1 MSRRSGGARDAP
13 AVRLLHGLAQRQTL
27 RAEEITGLAFAD
39 LSDNQSSARAV
50 QDQAT
55 ARGART
61 WRESPMNT
69 PFRSFA
75 PRRPDC
81 GRVPTR

>member
-39 LSDNQSSARAV
+39 LSDNSELRSSCSGSSDGTRGKDMAGVTYEYALPLVRA
-50 QDQAT
+50 
-55 ARGART
+55 
-61 WRESPMNT
+61 
-69 PFRSFA
+69 
-75 PRRPDC
+75 
-81 GRVPTR
+81 